1 MGRHEAERRRRNR
14 AKRRKR
20 ARRKKSCRQA
30 LRRLES
36 PHFFRYYL
44 EALRSIGLVGETLNA
59 LVLLIVVISRLLA
72 RPLSALV
79 KSASSA
85 GKNWLIKC
93 VLALL
98 PRRCV
103 VEITSAS
110 DKAFHYSRTAFRH
123 AVVYLQER
131 NQASGPV
138 HPMRL
143 LISEGKLIRIVARW
157 VAGRLVTKKYVARG
171 PVAAISTTTKN
182 RLEKD
187 EETRSV
193 SIWCNESEEQSRD
206 IVRAYTKQDPRK
218 RRKQRLIWSMV
229 HRILETRIGVE
240 IVFPDWFDRVADL
253 LYVGDLRV
261 RRYYPAFVEACRTV
275 CLIRSFLPHRKY
287 VKGQPLELEFAD
299 FAITALIFED
309 VFVESLHRQDGP
321 AEATRRLVE
330 EIARKKERPV
340 RVKDLVRKFGI
351 SKDRAYA
358 MLRQAMAAGA
368 IRQANKPERNN
379 RKVYMPTQR
388 PRFVPDPEKLFQ
400 KLEEL
405 GPKVRFVHPV
415 TGEWVVYRRKK

>member
-1 MGRHEAERRRRNR
+1 
-14 AKRRKR
+14 
-20 ARRKKSCRQA
+20 
-30 LRRLES
+30 
-36 PHFFRYYL
+36 
-44 EALRSIGLVGETLNA
+44 
-59 LVLLIVVISRLLA
+59 
-72 RPLSALV
+72 
-79 KSASSA
+79 
-85 GKNWLIKC
+85 
-93 VLALL
+93 
-98 PRRCV
+98 
-103 VEITSAS
+103 
-110 DKAFHYSRTAFRH
+110 
-123 AVVYLQER
+123 
-131 NQASGPV
+131 
-138 HPMRL
+138 
-143 LISEGKLIRIVARW
+143 
-157 VAGRLVTKKYVARG
+157 
-171 PVAAISTTTKN
+171 
-182 RLEKD
+182 
-187 EETRSV
+187 
-193 SIWCNESEEQSRD
+193 
-206 IVRAYTKQDPRK
+206 
-218 RRKQRLIWSMV
+218 MV